1 MIKTLRITSILIAA
15 AALWFIILIA
25 ARGVASDKGI
35 EKLLSSPGA
44 AEQLQVTYAGKKTSE
59 TDRQTPLIIQA
70 KEFALRLDPPPP
82 PPPPV
87 QSSPSPAV
95 RRPQATVSAK
105 FTLIGTSYH
114 VGDESNSWALID
126 EVGKGW
132 HWVKLGGVVGH
143 LKIEKIG
150 DGIVLIRDGDSTYE
164 LTAERKQKPDYV
176 KSYTGT
182 DPNNR
187 VSGIW
192 QGSGQS
198 ANQASSTENAQIS
211 EGPAVTEEQI
221 KSNIEW
227 LKQLQNNPESL
238 GITAEEAKELGDLG
252 DMLNS
257 LEAELKSSEP
267 NIAKTPE
274 SIKDGNSTADANMQR
289 RIQMDSRSK
298 MRR

>member
-15 AALWFIILIA
+15 TALWFIILIA

-35 EKLLSSPGA
+35 EKLLSTPGA
-44 AEQLQVTYAGKKTSE
+44 AEQLQATYAGKRTSE
-59 TDRQTPLIIQA
+59 TDRQTPLVIQA
-70 KEFALRLDPPPP
+70 KEFALRINPPPP

-87 QSSPSPAV
+87 QSSPSPGV
-95 RRPQATVSAK
+95 RRPQAPVSAK

-114 VGDESNSWALID
+114 IENESNSWALID

-132 HWVKLGGVVGH
+132 HWVKLGGMVGH
-143 LKIEKIG
+143 LKIERIG
-150 DGIVLIRDGDSTYE
+150 DGVVLIRDGDSTYE
-164 LTAERKQKPDYV
+164 LIAERKQKPDYV
-176 KSYTGT
+176 KSYTGI

-187 VSGIW
+187 TSGVW
-192 QGSGQS
+192 QGSGKS
-198 ANQASSTENAQIS
+198 TNQASSTENAQIS
-211 EGPAVTEEQI
+211 EDPAVTEEQI

-238 GITAEEAKELGDLG
+238 GITAEEAKEIGDLG

-257 LEAELKSSEP
+257 LEAGLESSEP

-274 SIKDGNSTADANMQR
+274 LIKDGNSTADANMQQ
-289 RIQMDSRSK
+289 RIQMDSRPK